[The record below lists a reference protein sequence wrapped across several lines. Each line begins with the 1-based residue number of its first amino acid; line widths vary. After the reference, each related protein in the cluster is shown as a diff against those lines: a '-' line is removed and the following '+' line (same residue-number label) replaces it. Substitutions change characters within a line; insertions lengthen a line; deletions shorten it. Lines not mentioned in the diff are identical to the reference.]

1 MAGRRPLAAKEVI
14 VCVALPL
21 LLLGR
26 GRERERRAAAEEEEL
41 LLLLPPP
48 PPVVLLLPARSLS
61 AAVLL
66 LSLYSL
72 WIAIPSA
79 VKLRPALAR
88 KTEEALG
95 LASEVARARR
105 AGSRLRVE
113 EDDDAVDG
121 ETETVAL
128 EGAAAEG
135 TVALLVAEDT
145 AASAGAAFAVETG
158 ERSRRES
165 AARAE
170 ERHAARRCRRG
181 ALGLVNRRAML
192 FSRR

>member
-41 LLLLPPP
+41 LP

-121 ETETVAL
+121 ETETFAL